1 VRALDQAAMAQRVEI
16 KKERE
21 REILAKRIIIY
32 IYIYIYIYIVF
43 EVEKFCL
50 MIISTKTNCKY
61 LFLYFKNIFKNI

>member
-32 IYIYIYIYIVF
+32 IHIYIVF

-50 MIISTKTNCKY
+50 MIISTKTNCEY